1 MANRAITES
10 NATTLRPIKVLLA
23 GTHLAQTHAF
33 DRLLAVQSGFM
44 VIAET
49 GDASHAAKN
58 VARLK
63 PDVVVLRAFT
73 PECAMQ
79 GVCVTLSR
87 APNARLLVLTDTFDL
102 DQATLILEHGAFG
115 IMAAGDA
122 CDQGLRALRA
132 VHGGEI
138 WGSRALLSRIV
149 NNSIKHTTQVHAH
162 ENSSLNLTERESD
175 IIKLLRSGASNK
187 QIASSLSISDYTVK
201 THLQNI
207 FGKLHVHRRQQIL
220 PALLA

>member
-1 MANRAITES
+1 MIER
-10 NATTLRPIKVLLA
+10 NATTHTPIKVLLA
-23 GTHLAQTHAF
+23 GPHLEQTRSF
-33 DRLLAVQSGFM
+33 DQLLAEQSDFM
-44 VIAET
+44 VIGET
-49 GDASHAAKN
+49 GDATHASRN

-73 PECAMQ
+73 PESALQ
-79 GVCVTLSR
+79 AVCVMLSR
-87 APNARLLVLTDTFDL
+87 APNARLLVLTDNFNL
-102 DQATLILEHGAFG
+102 DQATLILEYGACG
-115 IMAAGDA
+115 VIATGDA
-122 CDQGLRALRA
+122 CKQGLRAMRA
-132 VHGGEI
+132 VHGGQI

-175 IIKLLRSGASNK
+175 IIKLLRSGSSNK

-207 FGKLHVHRRQQIL
+207 FGKLNVHRRQQIL

>member
-1 MANRAITES
+1 MTES
-10 NATTLRPIKVLLA
+10 NATTVKPIKVLLA
-23 GTHLAQTHAF
+23 GPHLEQTHAF

-49 GDASHAAKN
+49 GDASQASRN

-79 GVCVTLSR
+79 GVCGMLSR
-87 APNARLLVLTDTFDL
+87 AANARLLVLTATFDL
-102 DQATLILEHGAFG
+102 DQATLILEHGACG
-115 IMAAGDA
+115 VIATKDA
-122 CDQGLRALRA
+122 CNQGLRALRA
-132 VHGGEI
+132 VHGGEV

-149 NNSIKHTTQVHAH
+149 NSSIKHTTQVHAH

-187 QIASSLSISDYTVK
+187 QIASNLSISDYTVK

>member
-1 MANRAITES
+1 MIER
-10 NATTLRPIKVLLA
+10 NATTDKPIKVLLA
-23 GTHLAQTHAF
+23 GPHLEQTHTF
-33 DRLLAVQSGFM
+33 DQLLAGQSDFM
-44 VIAET
+44 VIRET
-49 GDASHAAKN
+49 GDATHASRN

-73 PECAMQ
+73 PECALQ
-79 GVCVTLSR
+79 AVCVMLSR
-87 APNARLLVLTDTFDL
+87 ATNARLLVLTNTYSL
-102 DQATLILEHGAFG
+102 DQATLILEYGACG
-115 IMAAGDA
+115 VLATGDA
-122 CDQGLRALRA
+122 CKQGLRAMRA
-132 VHGGEI
+132 VHGGQI

-175 IIKLLRSGASNK
+175 IIKLLRSGSSNK

-207 FGKLHVHRRQQIL
+207 FGKLNVHRRQQIL